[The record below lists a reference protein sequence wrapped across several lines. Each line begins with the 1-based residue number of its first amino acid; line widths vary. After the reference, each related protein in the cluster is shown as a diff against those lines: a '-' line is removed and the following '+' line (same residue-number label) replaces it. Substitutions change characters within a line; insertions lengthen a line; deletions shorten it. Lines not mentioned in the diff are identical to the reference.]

1 MEELRFYGD
10 SYGISNA
17 DLLRLQKIIIEI
29 LEKQNRE
36 FVAFSIKYDEKTDH
50 ISMLA
55 AYYSDEDEEIT
66 TTALDG
72 YLKKILEK

>member
-17 DLLRLQKIIIEI
+17 DLLRLQEIIIEI
-29 LEKQNRE
+29 LKRQSKE
-36 FVAFSIKYDEKTDH
+36 FVAFFIDYDKKTDY
-50 ISMLA
+50 ISMMA
-55 AYYSDEDEEIT
+55 AYYDDKDKTIS